1 MNKIRMIANRET
13 NFVFHMLSAAQCGYD
28 NPYGRKYRKDY
39 PEQLLNT
46 LKKHEQLITCSGGN
60 HWGKLY
66 APFISIPARGSVRA
80 KEYYQEFLRKIN
92 SGESAEYYIDHRLF
106 RPAAEIA
113 DTMSRCY
120 DHYISQIWPNDMVTL
135 EAYIAETMPLFER
148 SELSARAED
157 LVGCKL
163 PAECFLATMVAS
175 IEDGAEAIDISDNQD
190 VFGIAR
196 APEWAFRF
204 ISHEFIIFLLKRA
217 LQGEDAFR
225 RLETWG
231 LTEGLA
237 EYYCK
242 QLTGYAGFPGVSQY
256 TAFYEAQEKNASSSA
271 VELYRKALATFL
283 PRR

>member
-1 MNKIRMIANRET
+1 MIANRET
-13 NFVFHMLSAAQCGYD
+13 NFVFHMLSVARCGYD
-28 NPYGRKYRKDY
+28 NSYGTKYRKDY

-66 APFISIPARGSVRA
+66 TPLISIPACGSVSA
-80 KEYYQEFLRKIN
+80 KEYYQEFLRRIN
-92 SGESAEYYIDHRLF
+92 SGEAPEYCTDHRLF
-106 RPAAEIA
+106 LPAAEIA

-120 DHYISQIWPNDMVTL
+120 NHYISQIWPNDMVTL
-135 EAYIAETMPLFER
+135 ETYIAETMPLFER

-157 LVGCKL
+157 LVGCNL

-175 IEDGAEAIDISDNQD
+175 TEDGAEAIDISENQD
-190 VFGIAR
+190 VFGVAR

-217 LQGEDAFR
+217 LHGEDAFR

-242 QLTGYAGFPGVSQY
+242 QLTGYAGFPCVSQY
-256 TAFYEAQEKNASSSA
+256 TAFYEEQKKNASSSA

>member
-13 NFVFHMLSAAQCGYD
+13 NFVFHMLSVARCGYD

-39 PEQLLNT
+39 PEQILNT
-46 LKKHEQLITCSGGN
+46 LKKHEHLIICSGGN

-66 APFISIPARGSVRA
+66 TPLISIPACGSVSA

-92 SGESAEYYIDHRLF
+92 SGESAEYCTDHRLF
-106 RPAAEIA
+106 LPAAEIA
-113 DTMSRCY
+113 DTMLRCY
-120 DHYISQIWPNDMVTL
+120 DHYISQIWPNDMVRL
-135 EAYIAETMPLFER
+135 ETYIAETMPLFER

-157 LVGCKL
+157 LVGCNL
-163 PAECFLATMVAS
+163 PAEYFLATMVAS
-175 IEDGAEAIDISDNQD
+175 IEDGAEAIDISENQD

-217 LQGEDAFR
+217 LHGEDAFR

-256 TAFYEAQEKNASSSA
+256 TAFYEEQKKNASSSA